1 MSASKDRVWVF
12 WVRIHRGAPVIHSGL
27 ADRAGMSQRGA
38 TYVNVIVNQNSG
50 RAETF
55 LFGDLYATEAKA
67 VKACEREAWKIVR
80 KVAHWLPGVRALCE
94 EERDGRRV

>member
-1 MSASKDRVWVF
+1 MGKNDDRVWVY
-12 WVRIHRGAPVIHSGL
+12 WVRIERGSPVIHSGL

-38 TYVNVIVNQNSG
+38 TYVNVIVKESTG

-67 VKACEREAWKIVR
+67 VEACQREAWKIVR

-94 EERDGRRV
+94 EERDGRH